1 MQWPRSACLAG
12 GFGGI
17 RTLLTLLIY
26 IDPEEA
32 VSVPAAEN
40 DANSE
45 TYEGLDKPRTISLT
59 A

>member
-1 MQWPRSACLAG
+1 
-12 GFGGI
+12 
-17 RTLLTLLIY
+17 LTLLIY